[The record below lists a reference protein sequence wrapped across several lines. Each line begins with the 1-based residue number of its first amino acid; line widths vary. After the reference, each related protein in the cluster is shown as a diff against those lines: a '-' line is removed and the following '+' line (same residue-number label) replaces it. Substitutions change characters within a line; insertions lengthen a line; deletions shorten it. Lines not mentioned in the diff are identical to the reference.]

1 METKVAAVSMKN
13 VTKTFGSVVANE
25 KVDLDIYKGEIL
37 ALLGENGS
45 GKTTLIHLLGRLA
58 EYKYYN
64 IDAMAAKAIAL
75 ARSLA

>member
-1 METKVAAVSMKN
+1 M
-13 VTKTFGSVVANE
+13 NE
-25 KVDLDIYKGEIL
+25 ENN
-37 ALLGENGS
+37 ALYQRYAEMAEKLPDF
-45 GKTTLIHLLGRLA
+45 HLLGRLA